1 MVIEYVNVLHGFET
15 YLQLCFS
22 NQISFLGN
30 ADWSHLKETLDTLFL
45 AENDLHD
52 LPEDS
57 LVSLKRLN
65 QLTLDHNHF
74 HKLKMNVFPESLQT
88 LSVQHNHL
96 SELPL
101 IEPLTKL
108 TRLYLR
114 GNSLRAVPSYSL
126 QNVRQLDKLDI
137 GDNLIA
143 SLTSIFNNSLAIR
156 DLNLDSNKITTLSD
170 DVFRGL
176 NAGRIILAMNEIEN
190 ISDNAFSSLENRLEY
205 IDLELNYLQVFPSAL
220 GNLKK
225 LKFLYIPSNQITYL
239 NENVFENCSN
249 TLKALSLAG
258 NQLLEIPQ
266 SALAKCVKLAHV
278 NLGYNV
284 IGEIRPQDF
293 IGWGDFLDTL
303 LLQNNRIIRLS
314 NGVFNSTPYLKELSL
329 SFNRLIEIETDIFT
343 DISLSLRSLEMSFSL
358 YQDEFPEDLLKPLKN
373 VVWLSLDN
381 NNLKIISKDALS
393 TLRNLQYIN
402 LESNKFIELPVGL
415 FNSSNLHNLKDI
427 RLSYNHINKLSSK
440 SFHSLNNLKSIVL
453 TGNNIQQIDAFSFY
467 DLPRLLTVVLSQ
479 NRISAIE
486 DDAFV
491 SAISLRK
498 LDLQINELRD
508 FSLNIFNNVSL
519 SSPLMLNLSRNEISM
534 LTYSDGIPSI
544 RIENLDLS
552 RNKLS
557 EIPSMALNLMA
568 KSLTK
573 LNLGYNSIF
582 QIHPFSFS
590 NLTRLEVLNLQ
601 HNAIVSVRRKAFFG
615 LSSLQ
620 IIDLSHN
627 HMKTLQTTQFSSCA
641 SLRVVDLSSNHIRT
655 MPRDVFQNTI
665 IEKLDLSNNEFV
677 IYPSQTFGDI
687 GFTLRHLDL
696 SGNQIDR
703 LDSTMF
709 YETQFLTNLNM
720 CRNKLSILPDNA
732 FTSLGNLLDLKL
744 CRNSL
749 TANLKELLHYIPK
762 LRQLDLSYTSLRT
775 APTFLLSKLTHL
787 NLSGNFIDELPS
799 SSVEGLSNL
808 KTLVIKNNRLVS
820 LPSCW
825 TKIPLLKNLD
835 VSSNPI
841 KVSSIIK
848 GNNTLYKYIFTI

>member
-1 MVIEYVNVLHGFET
+1 MGG
-15 YLQLCFS
+15 C
-22 NQISFLGN
+22 
-30 ADWSHLKETLDTLFL
+30 DWSHLKETLDALFL
-45 AENDLHD
+45 AENDLHE

-65 QLTLDHNHF
+65 QLTLDHNHIQ
-74 HKLKMNVFPESLQT
+74 KLKMDVLPESLHT

-101 IEPLTKL
+101 IEPLHKL

-114 GNSLRAVPSYSL
+114 GNNLQTVPRYSL
-126 QNVRQLDKLDI
+126 ENVRLLDKLDI
-137 GDNLIA
+137 GDNLIR

-190 ISDNAFSSLENRLEY
+190 ISDNAFRSLENSLEY
-205 IDLELNYLQVFPSAL
+205 IDLELNFLQEFPSAL
-220 GNLKK
+220 GNLRK

-266 SALAKCVKLAHV
+266 SALAKCLKLAHV

-284 IGEIRPQDF
+284 IGEIRSQDF

-314 NGVFNSTPYLKELSL
+314 NGVFNSTPHLKELSV
-329 SFNRLIEIETDIFT
+329 SFNRLVEVEADVFS
-343 DISLSLRSLEMSFSL
+343 DISLNLRSLEMSFSL

-373 VVWLSLDN
+373 IVWLSLDN
-381 NNLKIISKDALS
+381 NNLKIISKDALR
-393 TLRNLQYIN
+393 TLRSLQYIN
-402 LESNKFIELPVGL
+402 LESNKFIDLPVGL
-415 FNSSNLHNLKDI
+415 FNNIYHYNLKDI

-440 SFHSLNNLKSIVL
+440 SFYSLNNLQSIVL

-479 NRISAIE
+479 NRISIIE
-486 DDAFV
+486 ADAFV
-491 SAISLRK
+491 GAISLRK

-519 SSPLMLNLSRNEISM
+519 SSPLMLNLSRNDISM
-534 LTYSDGIPSI
+534 LTYSDGITSI

-568 KSLTK
+568 KSLIN

-641 SLRVVDLSSNHIRT
+641 SLRVVDLSWNHIRT

-696 SGNQIDR
+696 SSNQIDR

-709 YETQFLTNLNM
+709 YETQFLTNLNI

-775 APTFLLSKLTHL
+775 APTFLLPKLSHL
-787 NLSGNFIDELPS
+787 NLSGNFLDELPS

-808 KTLVIKNNRLVS
+808 KTLVIKNNRLVN

-825 TKIPLLKNLD
+825 TKLPLLKNLD

-841 KVSSIIK
+841 KVSSI
-848 GNNTLYKYIFTI
+848 N